1 MENEFTKESLEGIL
15 KELSVERSIFDSED
29 DFKFSLSCKIKET
42 FKDAEVRLEKKFP
55 SKEEEGKDRNNR
67 IDIYIKTGDISIGIE
82 LKYYTAYLEF
92 SSEKEGEITLANQG
106 AIDFKCYDAW
116 KDVQRLERFTEEK
129 YIERGFSIW
138 LTNIKNL
145 IECERIKENSAY
157 REFRICEGTESSSK
171 MEWKEGASSGT
182 TKGRTRPIEL
192 RRQYKIHWEVY
203 NTIESNYIRKGEK
216 NSEFKYSIVEV
227 GGSK

>member
-1 MENEFTKESLEGIL
+1 MENGFTKESLEGIL
-15 KELSVERSIFDSED
+15 KELRLERKIFDSED
-29 DFKFSLSCKIKET
+29 DFKFSLSWKIKET

-67 IDIYIKTGDISIGIE
+67 VDIYIKTGDIGIGIE

-92 SSEKEGEITLANQG
+92 SSEKEGDITLSDQS
-106 AIDFKCYDAW
+106 AIDIKCYDAW
-116 KDVQRLERFTEEK
+116 KDVQRLERFIEDK
-129 YIERGFSIW
+129 YIDKGFSIW
-138 LTNIKNL
+138 LTNIKTL
-145 IECERIKENSAY
+145 TECKRTKENSAY
-157 REFRICEGTESSSK
+157 REFRICEGTKSPYK
-171 MEWKEGASSGT
+171 MEWREGASSGT
-182 TKGRTRPIEL
+182 TKGRTSPIEL